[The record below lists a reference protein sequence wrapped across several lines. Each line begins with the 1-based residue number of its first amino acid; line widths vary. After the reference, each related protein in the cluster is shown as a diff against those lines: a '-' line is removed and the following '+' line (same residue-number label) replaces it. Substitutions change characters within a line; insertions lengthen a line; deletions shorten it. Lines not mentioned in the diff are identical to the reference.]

1 MNRAQRRAAEARE
14 KMQRNA
20 DRVREIVETGH
31 TLADELDRFK
41 AMLFSVA
48 REHGRVRI
56 KAEHLRALG
65 ENDRVDFVHQENGDV
80 IVQYTQG
87 GAA

>member
-1 MNRAQRRAAEARE
+1 
-14 KMQRNA
+14 MQRNTNK
-20 DRVREIVETGH
+20 VRELVETGH

-41 AMLFSVA
+41 AMVFSMA
-48 REHGRVRI
+48 REHGRIRI
-56 KAEHLRALG
+56 KAEHLRSLG
-65 ENDRVDFVHQENGDV
+65 ENDRVDFLHQENGDV